1 VPYFATIDD
10 IAGLGQAAVPP
21 LVQRVKRA
29 ESPGEIGHVNGAMD
43 ALEQMLE
50 QSPIRPTL
58 SPASRL
64 LIRQV
69 ATDDA
74 CTLRNAPLR

>member
-1 VPYFATIDD
+1 
-10 IAGLGQAAVPP
+10 
-21 LVQRVKRA
+21 
-29 ESPGEIGHVNGAMD
+29 MD

>member
-1 VPYFATIDD
+1 V
-10 IAGLGQAAVPP
+10 
-21 LVQRVKRA
+21 RRA
-29 ESPGEIGHVNGAMD
+29 ESPGEIGHVNGAID

-50 QSPIRPTL
+50 QSAIRSTL

-69 ATDDA
+69 ATDDV
-74 CTLRNAPLR
+74 CKLRDAPLR